1 MTNIIIIATDPS
13 FRKELR
19 SQIGKCDPE
28 CQVVEEAGSIADAK
42 PMLATLSP
50 DALFLDVSLPDGS
63 GFDLLD
69 SQPKNAYQV
78 VFTSNKPNEACRAFE
93 YNAVDFLITPIKQS
107 DLTRATERLHRNE
120 PTDNISRQLQL
131 LLRGAHQKHQDRLI
145 LHLSEGMHI
154 LPLSETIRLE
164 SDGCYTSFFTSS
176 GERIVVTRA
185 IGEFEHLL
193 DPVSFFRVHQSHIVN
208 LNYVRKVLKED
219 GGFVVL
225 DSGVKVPIARRRKD
239 DFFQSVLKHTDWR
252 KR

>member
-1 MTNIIIIATDPS
+1 MIRIIIIATDPV

-19 SQIGKCDPE
+19 SLIGKCDPE
-28 CQVVEEAGSIADAK
+28 CQVMEEAGSIADAL
-42 PMLATLSP
+42 PLLADLSP
-50 DALFLDVSLPDGS
+50 DALFLDVNLPDGA

-69 SQPKNAYQV
+69 ALPKATYQI
-78 VFTSNKPNEACRAFE
+78 VFMADKPDDACRAFE
-93 YNAVDFLITPIKQS
+93 YNAVDFLRRP
-107 DLTRATERLHRNE
+107 LNPNELCRAIEKLHRNE
-120 PTDNISRQLQL
+120 PSDHISRQLQL
-131 LLRGAHQKHQDRLI
+131 LLRGSQQKYQDRLI

-185 IGEFEHLL
+185 IGEFDHLTETG
-193 DPVSFFRVHQSHIVN
+193 PFFRVHQSHIVN

-225 DSGVKVPIARRRKD
+225 DSGFKVPIARRRKD
-239 DFFQSVLKHTDWR
+239 EFFQSVLRHSVA
-252 KR
+252 